1 MSRACAIFA
10 PGGLGLPTS
19 PFGKDVANLGLY
31 RALARHGGFDELSFL
46 LSQATA
52 PEQLARVLFDG
63 ATHATRISTGS
74 LLNTAQPT
82 ASGILL
88 RGKADLAEL
97 AWWRQEASDAR
108 AYSLVGLVHCVAP
121 PALRRYIAEAA
132 LAPVERWDAL
142 ICTSPVVRD
151 NLQRMYE
158 GWSEHLARR
167 FGAPKGEPRMPSLP
181 VIPLGVEAERFA
193 NAADR
198 PEVRAAMR
206 SELNI
211 AEDDVVVLWVGR
223 LSFFEK
229 AFPQPMFRAVAE
241 SAALARKRLHL
252 VMAGWFPNG
261 DAGRLQYEEAAR
273 HYAPDLPLILL
284 DGRDPAQVDRLWAAS
299 DIFLSL
305 VDNVQET
312 FGITPVEAMAAGLPV
327 VVSDWDGYRATVED
341 GVQGFR
347 IPTLGGPPG
356 LGELML
362 RRHLYEMES
371 YQNYVGTV
379 AQHTAVQVGRAAA
392 AIAALAADPELR
404 ARMGAAGR
412 ARVRAAFAWPVVV
425 GQLRALFADL
435 AERRARAAPFSEG
448 AARPDPVR
456 PEPFG
461 DFADFATATLAD
473 DVRLVRRAGPG
484 AGPPA
489 LDRYAGHWR
498 ASPAETEHLLTRLV
512 VPTTV
517 RALLDGVPPER
528 RAGLQASLMWLC
540 KLGVVDWQVA

>member
-1 MSRACAIFA
+1 MTRACTIFA
-10 PGGLGLPTS
+10 PGGVGLPAS

-31 RALARHGGFDELSFL
+31 QALARHGGFEELSFL
-46 LSQATA
+46 LSQAAA
-52 PEQLARVLFDG
+52 PEHLARVLYED
-63 ATHATRISTGS
+63 APQRARIQTAS

-82 ASGILL
+82 ASGVLL

-97 AWWRQEASDAR
+97 AWWRQEAADAR

-132 LAPVERWDAL
+132 LAPVEPWDAL

-167 FGAPKGEPRMPSLP
+167 FGASKGEPRMPSLP
-181 VIPLGVEAERFA
+181 VIPLGVEGERFA
-193 NAADR
+193 RAADR
-198 PEVRAAMR
+198 PVVRDRTRAA
-206 SELNI
+206 LNI
-211 AEDDVVVLWVGR
+211 PEDALAVLWIGR

-241 SAALARKRLHL
+241 AAARSGKRLHL
-252 VMAGWFPNG
+252 LMAGWFPNG
-261 DAGRLQYEEAAR
+261 EAGRQQYEEAAR
-273 HYAPDLPLILL
+273 HYAPEISLSLL
-284 DGRDPAQVDRLWAAS
+284 DGRDAALVDRLWAAS

-305 VDNVQET
+305 VDNIQET

-327 VVSDWDGYRATVED
+327 VVSDWDGYRSTVQD

-356 LGELML
+356 LGGLML
-362 RRHLYEMES
+362 RRHLFEMES

-379 AQHTAVQVGRAAA
+379 AQHTAVHVGRAAEA
-392 AIAALAADPELR
+392 LAALAQDPDLR

-412 ARVRAAFAWPVVV
+412 ARVREAFDWPVVV
-425 GQLRALFADL
+425 RQIRTLFGEL
-435 AERRARAAPFSEG
+435 AERRAAAAAFAG
-448 AARPDPVR
+448 ATTPDAVR

-461 DFADFATATLAD
+461 DFADFASGILTDNL
-473 DVRLVRRAGPG
+473 RISLRSGPRPG
-484 AGPPA
+484 IPA
-489 LDRYAGHWR
+489 LDRYAGIWR
-498 ASPAETEHLLTRLV
+498 ANPAETERLLSLLAEPTRVAALLTRF
-512 VPTTV
+512 PRESRATV
-517 RALLDGVPPER
+517 
-528 RAGLQASLMWLC
+528 QATLMWLC
-540 KLGVVDWQVA
+540 KLGVLDWDAS